1 MFVVNA
7 SLDLC
12 NMFIFFP
19 KHACTLYKMLLC
31 AFFTNICNKVIIN
44 KHSPTYEKLSY
55 LNEDKLV
62 KESLKIYT
70 KKVTLSYPETV
81 TTLQRMGNLAWLES
95 KSLNQAL
102 TSLTV

>member
-1 MFVVNA
+1 
-7 SLDLC
+7 
-12 NMFIFFP
+12 
-19 KHACTLYKMLLC
+19 MLLC

>member
-70 KKVTLSYPETV
+70 KVTLSYPETV